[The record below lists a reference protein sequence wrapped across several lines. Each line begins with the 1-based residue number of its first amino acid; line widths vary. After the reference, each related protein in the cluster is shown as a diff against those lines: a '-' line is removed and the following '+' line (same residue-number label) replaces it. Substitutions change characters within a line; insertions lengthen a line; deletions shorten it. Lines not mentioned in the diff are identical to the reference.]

1 MNKNTNDLWIYI
13 PVGFD
18 SMIDLNAVLGHGF
31 IFGLIILYSGSPR
44 YIFAG
49 IWKDIA
55 IISSFVT
62 KLYKINWMNVFYGMF

>member
-1 MNKNTNDLWIYI
+1 MDKMRRFFLILCKRILTSRFMFLESNSILFVNIYI

-49 IWKDIA
+49 I
-55 IISSFVT
+55 
-62 KLYKINWMNVFYGMF
+62 